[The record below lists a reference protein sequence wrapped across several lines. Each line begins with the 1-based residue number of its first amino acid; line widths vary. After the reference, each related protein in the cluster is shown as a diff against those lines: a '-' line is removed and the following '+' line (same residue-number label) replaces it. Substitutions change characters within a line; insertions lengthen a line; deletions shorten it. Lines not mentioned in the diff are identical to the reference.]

1 MHTAPSLVS
10 TIDNALLMTQEW
22 KQNNGLQLESDR
34 VLYVGKDKVK
44 VPHIVLEVSIKRQIL
59 FNTIYYISFF
69 LYSIRLIYD

>member
-34 VLYVGKDKVK
+34 VLYVGKDTVK
-44 VPHIVLEVSIKRQIL
+44 VLHIVLEVSIKRQIL
-59 FNTIYYISFF
+59 LSTIP
-69 LYSIRLIYD
+69 YSIRLIYD